1 MKRKSKRK
9 PPKMPFSYFLID
21 DLKDLGL
28 VFVVFLVVAF
38 FHGIEHIIIWIS
50 MCLILFFGILFNAIS
65 KYRRYLKTGDIN

>member
-9 PPKMPFSYFLID
+9 QPKMPFSYFLID

-38 FHGIEHIIIWIS
+38 FLGIEHIIIWIS